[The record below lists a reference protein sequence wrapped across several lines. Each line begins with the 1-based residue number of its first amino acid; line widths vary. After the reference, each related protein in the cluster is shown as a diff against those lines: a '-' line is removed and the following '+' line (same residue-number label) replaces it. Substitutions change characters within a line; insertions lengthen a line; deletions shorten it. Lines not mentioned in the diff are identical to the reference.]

1 MAFRAFAVVCN
12 RRRDLVPV
20 VFISPVSNRSPV
32 EQFVPVPPVP
42 RLLVMTGLLSFSTDP
57 PLMASCQQL
66 HTIRGLSC
74 PLSLS
79 IMFSGFRRTKGHL
92 SLAEIVPQGRYV
104 SRLQSSRSSRNRG
117 TNLSLVRPGRDR
129 LWLQRPHSAHGPR
142 LPSSGT
148 VAPWLWPWTTRC
160 LRGPYP
166 HLPMV
171 LAPHIT
177 NRSPLRE
184 PDTTLP
190 GLCVSGLSRSQ
201 D

>member
-12 RRRDLVPV
+12 RHRDLVPV

-42 RLLVMTGLLSFSTDP
+42 RLLVTTGLLSLSTDP

-142 LPSSGT
+142 LM
-148 VAPWLWPWTTRC
+148 
-160 LRGPYP
+160 GPDF
-166 HLPMV
+166 HLP
-171 LAPHIT
+171 AP
-177 NRSPLRE
+177 L
-184 PDTTLP
+184 LP
-190 GLCVSGLSRSQ
+190 GSGRGRHDASEGPTLICPWSLLLT
-201 D
+201 

>member
-42 RLLVMTGLLSFSTDP
+42 RLLVTTGLLSLSTDP

-79 IMFSGFRRTKGHL
+79 IMFSGFPRTKGHL
-92 SLAEIVPQGRYV
+92 SLAEIVPQGHYV

-117 TNLSLVRPGRDR
+117 TNLSLVRPGGTICGCSGHTPLMGPDSWAPTSIFRHHCSLALAVDDTMPLR
-129 LWLQRPHSAHGPR
+129 ALPSSAHGPC
-142 LPSSGT
+142 SS
-148 VAPWLWPWTTRC
+148 
-160 LRGPYP
+160 
-166 HLPMV
+166 H
-171 LAPHIT
+171 
-177 NRSPLRE
+177 NE
-184 PDTTLP
+184 PVP
-190 GLCVSGLSRSQ
+190 IA
-201 D
+201 